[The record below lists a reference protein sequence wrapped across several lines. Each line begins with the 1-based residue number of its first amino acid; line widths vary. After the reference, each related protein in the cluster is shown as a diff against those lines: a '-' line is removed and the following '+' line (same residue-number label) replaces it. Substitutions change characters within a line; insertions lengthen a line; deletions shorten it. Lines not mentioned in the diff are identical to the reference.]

1 MPLYMDRHYAKNATR
16 QAIETAH
23 EQDLKLQQ
31 EFDVKFLTYWFDE
44 ERKTTFCLVEAPSQ
58 ELVHKV
64 HNLAHGDVPHEIIEV
79 DAKSVE
85 LFLGRIS
92 DPIVPGSAQ
101 HAQCE
106 AAFRVIMFTDLV
118 NSTALTTEVG
128 DQEAMFLLRIHN
140 AFIRNALRAHGG
152 NEVKHTGDGVMAAF
166 LNADD
171 AIACALDIQ
180 AAFTAYNDEQPDVE
194 LHVRIGLSAGEP
206 VAENSDFFGTTVQ
219 LAARTCDAANGGE
232 ILITDSVYNVLTCKQ
247 SVTYKGEFT
256 FKGLAQ
262 PTGIFAAQKT

>member
-16 QAIETAH
+16 SAIETAH

-44 ERKTTFCLVEAPSQ
+44 ERKTTFCLVEAPNQ
-58 ELVHKV
+58 ALVHKV

-92 DPIVPGSAQ
+92 DPISSTPGI
-101 HAQCE
+101 HTQCE

-118 NSTALTTEVG
+118 DSTALTAQVG

-140 AFIRNALRAHGG
+140 AFIRNAIRTHCG
-152 NEVKHTGDGVMAAF
+152 NEVKHTGDGMMVAF
-166 LNADD
+166 LNADE
-171 AIACALDIQ
+171 ALACARDIQ
-180 AAFTAYNDEQPDVE
+180 SAFGAYNAEKPERE

-219 LAARTCDAANGGE
+219 LAARTCDAAMGDE
-232 ILITDSVYNVLTCKQ
+232 ILLTSAVYDALTKFDGVQ
-247 SVTYKGEFT
+247 FKGAFT
-256 FKGLAQ
+256 FKGMQQASDV
-262 PTGIFAAQKT
+262 FVA